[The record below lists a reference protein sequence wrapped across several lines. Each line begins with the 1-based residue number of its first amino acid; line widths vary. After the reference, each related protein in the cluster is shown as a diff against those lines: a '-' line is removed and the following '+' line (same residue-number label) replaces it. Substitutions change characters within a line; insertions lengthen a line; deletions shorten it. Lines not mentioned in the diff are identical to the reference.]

1 MSENRTDMNS
11 IYDEVIAHYGWGDYE
26 ESKKRLLRKKYAFL
40 QKNLVLCNPAD
51 FKVKG
56 ANFVPNNDAPI
67 IRELLIAAVD
77 DSEKNMIVDW
87 FNGKVDTSDSLM
99 ANFLFIQLKPLIMK
113 PYMHSV
119 SKTMILWLL
128 VETHI

>member
-11 IYDEVIAHYGWGDYE
+11 IYDEVIAHYGWGDYVD
-26 ESKKRLLRKKYAFL
+26 SKKRLLRKKYAFL
-40 QKNLVLCNPAD
+40 QKNLVLCDPED

-77 DSEKNMIVDW
+77 DSEKNKMW
-87 FNGKVDTSDSLM
+87 GNGVALPCVFFVLSGIAWVL
-99 ANFLFIQLKPLIMK
+99 NGN
-113 PYMHSV
+113 
-119 SKTMILWLL
+119 
-128 VETHI
+128 EE